1 MKGLVMKKLLA
12 FFALMLWL
20 VSTIFA
26 QATIEGSVY
35 EQDGLTPIESAEIS
49 FSGRSTWSQKL
60 RTSGTCPIL

>member
-35 EQDGLTPIESAEIS
+35 EQDGLTPIEGAEIFFQAMDGKVIRLF
-49 FSGRSTWSQKL
+49 FSLL
-60 RTSGTCPIL
+60 RTP